1 MSSDARRAHLLD
13 TAERLFVSVA
23 YDDVPMAQIASEAG
37 VTRALVY
44 HYFPT
49 KADLFAA
56 IWARAHETLG
66 TTVDFAQARSVRD
79 GLISA
84 LVAYLDFYE
93 KHLGLVLTANRSA
106 IAAAPVVRD
115 PITATFDTL
124 TTTVLDAV
132 GASGEPRRI
141 AETAFAGWIGFIRE
155 ATVKTLLDRTV
166 TPEQNLAICID
177 VLDATVG
184 RHIDLDVPAGRG

>member
-1 MSSDARRAHLLD
+1 MSSDARRTHLLD
-13 TAERLFVSVA
+13 TAQRLFDSVA
-23 YDDVPMAQIASEAG
+23 YDDVWMSQIASDAG

-56 IWARAHETLG
+56 VWARAHETLRG
-66 TTVDFAQARSVRD
+66 TVDFTQVRSVRD

-106 IAAAPVVRD
+106 IASATVVRN
-115 PITATFDTL
+115 PITATFDAL
-124 TTTVLDAV
+124 TATVLDAAQ
-132 GASGEPRRI
+132 ASGEPRRI

-155 ATVKTLLDRTV
+155 STVKTLLDRTV
-166 TPEQNLAICID
+166 TTEQNLAICID

-184 RHIDLDVPAGRG
+184 RHIDLDVPVDRG